1 MNTKRTIRQQLMLG
15 TIIGGSVLAIAG
27 AALAQDAPVATA
39 DQDDATDIGEVVV
52 TGSRIRRD
60 PTTAPTPLIQ
70 IQRETLDRT
79 GQASLIEYLAT
90 IPALS
95 NSQVPADTTAGVL
108 NAGGLSLPNLRS
120 LGSGRTLTLVDGR
133 RHVGSQGGTLAVDT
147 DTIPRLLID
156 SIEIVTGGASS
167 VYGADA
173 VSGVL
178 NFILKKDFEGLEID
192 TRAAQVNQDGQ
203 MQYRFAAL
211 AGANLFDDRLNV
223 YAFGEYEKGEGVDAT
238 DLDWLR
244 EGNGLVG
251 NDADTGALPSDGVF
265 DSLLWS
271 NRRTLQ
277 INRWGV
283 VTVANQYRPSPL
295 SDPDS
300 LPTNTDAT
308 GPCTGVA
315 TVASPSPHLNSQCFG
330 VAPGSTWVFDGP
342 TARLADFGSW
352 VQGTG
357 LNRTNNVGGDGENPN
372 TIFNVDATYPETE
385 SKRFQAGLN
394 FALTPSINLRAEAK
408 YVDEETNLATG
419 FSFGTIYIGDSYAD
433 TDSQPILGGSNTWAT
448 RLDNA
453 YLPSNLRDAIRN
465 NRITNYCTNTAGCA
479 GGIAYGAVLATNVAA
494 PFAKYDGWLLERTQ
508 TNYRTLQR
516 YVVSADGELG
526 DIGFIRNVNWDIG
539 YTHGR
544 MDNLNFERGFDG
556 ERMSYALDAVVDT
569 AGAVNGR
576 PGEIVCRVQLLTAGG
591 GTVANRNRF
600 VAGNGSTSTAVT
612 GVGVGPARIDRTDA
626 DISSC
631 APLNMFGKGNQSA
644 AGLAYVSA
652 EIFVDQ
658 VNTQEDWLGSISGQL
673 WDFWGAGPIGVA
685 LGAEYREEFTE
696 GTGRSRSTAG
706 RLLQLN
712 TGSDQAPVSY
722 DTTEYFAELSI
733 PLIQDSWLGEYA
745 ELSGSYRYADFS
757 TSGEQEVYGV
767 NLVYRPI
774 HDVAF
779 KTSFNT
785 SIRAP
790 SLSESFGPLTQTF
803 LLFTDPCDALNIQNW
818 ADRAQAANR
827 LVNCAAL
834 AAREGLTFNFADP
847 AAGNAFR
854 PTYVSSVAGQ
864 NGGNP
869 NLVPEEAESFTF
881 STVLQPSFIPDFS
894 LVLDYYDIKIDN
906 VIAAVS
912 AQVAANNCVNG
923 PTLNEA
929 ACATLNRARVDDP
942 ATARDDRFALVGFI
956 QGSIN
961 YAKRTVR
968 GLDFT
973 ATYRLDSE
981 EAFGRNFGR
990 FAYRLNG
997 SWLIEQKNF
1006 NNLDNPGD
1014 FTELA
1019 STLNATV
1026 YPRVRMTSSLSWTP
1040 VERVTFTWDAD
1051 FQTAV
1056 DIVQRRSFITN
1067 PDQRDPGMLDTGN
1080 FVRHDF
1086 SARFDV
1092 RDDLT
1097 LRAGVVNAFDQEQ
1110 APWLGGTILTSLDP
1124 FGRRFSVGLTW
1135 RPY

>member
-1 MNTKRTIRQQLMLG
+1 MQARISMRQRLLMG

-27 AALAQDAPVATA
+27 SVAAQTTPASAPP
-39 DQDDATDIGEVVV
+39 QDDSTEIDEVVV

-70 IQRETLDRT
+70 VSREQLDRT

-120 LGSGRTLTLVDGR
+120 LGTGRTLTLVDGR

-147 DTIPRLLID
+147 DTIPRLLIEN
-156 SIEIVTGGASS
+156 IEIITGGASS

-192 TRAAQVNQDGQ
+192 SRAAQVNQDGQ
-203 MQYRFAAL
+203 MQYRIGAL
-211 AGANLFDDRLNV
+211 AGANLLNDRLNI
-223 YAFGEYEKGEGVDAT
+223 YAFGEYEKGERVNAT
-238 DLDWLR
+238 DMDWLR
-244 EGNGLVG
+244 EGWGFVG
-251 NDADTGALPSDGVF
+251 NDADPAAAVADGVY
-265 DSLLWS
+265 DVLLWN

-295 SDPDS
+295 TDPDI
-300 LPTNTDAT
+300 LPTNAATT

-315 TVASPSPHLNSQCFG
+315 TAGSPNPHLNSQCFG

-352 VQGTG
+352 VQNTG
-357 LNRTNNVGGDGENPN
+357 LNRTTNVGGDGENPN
-372 TIFNVDATYPETE
+372 TIFNVDASYPETE
-385 SKRFQAGLN
+385 SKRFQAGIN
-394 FALTPSINLRAEAK
+394 FALTPGVNLHAEAK
-408 YVDEETNLATG
+408 YVDETTNLATG
-419 FSFGTIYIGDSYAD
+419 FSFGSIYIGDSYAD
-433 TDSQPILGGSNTWAT
+433 TDSMPILGGTNTWAT

-453 YLPSNLRDAIRN
+453 HLPVNLRTAIAN
-465 NRITNYCTNTAGCA
+465 NRITNYCVNTAGCA
-479 GGIAYGAVLATNVAA
+479 GGIAYGGVLGTNVAA
-494 PFAKYDGWLLERTQ
+494 PFAKYDAWLLDRTQ
-508 TNYRTLQR
+508 TNQRTLER
-516 YVVSADGELG
+516 YVVALDGELG
-526 DIGFIRNVNWDIG
+526 DVGFFRNVNWDIG
-539 YTHGR
+539 YTYGE
-544 MDNLNFERGFDG
+544 MNNLNIERGFDG

-569 AGAVNGR
+569 AGVVNGR
-576 PGEIVCRVQLLTAGG
+576 PGEIVCRVRLLTAGG
-591 GTVANRNRF
+591 GTVANRNPF
-600 VAGNGSTSTAVT
+600 VAGNGANSTAVT
-612 GVGVGPARIDRTDA
+612 GIGVGPARIGASDP
-626 DISSC
+626 DIAGC
-631 APLNMFGKGNQSA
+631 QPLNVFGAGNQSQ
-644 AGLAYVSA
+644 AGLDYVRA
-652 EIFVDQ
+652 QIYVDQ
-658 VNTQEDWLGSISGQL
+658 INTQDDWLGSISGQL

-685 LGAEYREEFTE
+685 FGAEYREEFTE
-696 GTGRSRSTAG
+696 GVGRSRSTAG

-712 TGSDQAPVSY
+712 TGADQAPVSY
-722 DTTEYFAELSI
+722 TAEEYFAELSV
-733 PLIQDSWLGEYA
+733 PLIRDTWLGEYA
-745 ELSGSYRYADFS
+745 ELSGSYRTSDFS
-757 TSGEQEVYGV
+757 TSGKQDVYGL
-767 NLVYRPI
+767 NLVYRPVRDI
-774 HDVAF
+774 AF
-779 KTSFNT
+779 KTSLNT

-790 SLSESFGPLTQTF
+790 SLAEAFGPLTQTF
-803 LLFTDPCDALNIQNW
+803 LLFTDPCDALNIQAW

-827 LVNCAAL
+827 LVNCATL
-834 AAREGLTFNFADP
+834 AQRQGLTFNFTDP
-847 AAGNAFR
+847 AAANAFR
-854 PTYVSSVAGQ
+854 PTYTGSVGGL

-881 STVLQPSFIPDFS
+881 STVLQPRFIPNFA
-894 LVLDYYDIKIDN
+894 LVLDYYEIQIDK

-912 AQVAANNCVNG
+912 AQTAANNCVNG
-923 PTLNEA
+923 PTLNEQ
-929 ACATLNRARVDDP
+929 ACATLTRSAVDDP
-942 ATARDDRFALVGFI
+942 TTARDDRFVLTSFI

-973 ATYRLDSE
+973 ASYRVDTE
-981 EAFGRNFGR
+981 ELTGRDFGQLN
-990 FAYRLNG
+990 YRLNG

-1006 NNLDNPGD
+1006 NNIENPAD
-1014 FTELA
+1014 ATELA
-1019 STLNATV
+1019 STLSGTV
-1026 YPRVRMTSSLSWTP
+1026 YPRVRFTSSLTWSPRTDLS
-1040 VERVTFTWDAD
+1040 FTWDAD

-1056 DIVQRRSFITN
+1056 DIIQRRSFVTN
-1067 PDQRDPGMLDTGN
+1067 NDQRDPGMLDTGN

-1086 SARFDV
+1086 SVRYDV
-1092 RDDLT
+1092 RENLT

-1110 APWLGGTILTSLDP
+1110 VPWLGQTILTSLDP